1 MTFNDIFKSSFIQSA
16 TTFSVTDTILGLAC
30 CLVIG
35 LFIYLIYSKSCSG
48 IMYSANFGLTLI
60 GLSMVTCLVI
70 MAVTSNVILSLGMV
84 GALSIVRFRTAIKEP
99 VEIVFLFWA
108 LAAGIVVGAGLIPLA
123 LIGSIIIGLVIFLL
137 ASRKTHGKPYM
148 LVLHVADERAEQQ
161 AMALVKDGSSAMQ
174 VKAKTVTAA
183 GIELSMEV
191 KLADAS
197 TAFVNQ
203 ISALP
208 GVASAAL
215 VSFNGDYMS

>member
-1 MTFNDIFKSSFIQSA
+1 MTFNDIFKSSFLESA
-16 TTFSVTDTILGLAC
+16 STFSVIDTIAGLFCA
-30 CLVIG
+30 LVIG
-35 LFIYLIYSKSCSG
+35 LFIYLIYSKSCSS

-123 LIGSIIIGLVIFLL
+123 LIGSVMIGLVIYIL
-137 ASRKTHGKPYM
+137 ASRKTHTKPYM
-148 LVLHVADERAEQQ
+148 LILQVADDRTEQQ
-161 AMALVKDGSSAMQ
+161 AMALVKDGSSTMQ
-174 VKAKTVTAA
+174 IKAKTVTAA
-183 GIELSMEV
+183 GIELSIEV

-203 ISALP
+203 LSALP
-208 GVASAAL
+208 GVSSAAL

>member
-1 MTFNDIFKSSFIQSA
+1 MTFNDIFKSSFLESA
-16 TTFSVTDTILGLAC
+16 STFSVIDTIAGLFCA
-30 CLVIG
+30 LVIG
-35 LFIYLIYSKSCSG
+35 LFIYLIYSKSCSS

-123 LIGSIIIGLVIFLL
+123 LIGSVMIGLVIYIL
-137 ASRKTHGKPYM
+137 ASRKTHTKPYM
-148 LVLHVADERAEQQ
+148 LILQVADDRTEQQ
-161 AMALVKDGSSAMQ
+161 AMALVKDGSSTMQ
-174 VKAKTVTAA
+174 IKAKTVTAA
-183 GIELSMEV
+183 GIELSIEV

-203 ISALP
+203 LSALP
-208 GVASAAL
+208 GVSSAAL
-215 VSFNGDYMS
+215 VSFNGEYMS